1 MPTNNVV
8 NSAQALLSF
17 HLTLGGPSF

>member
-8 NSAQALLSF
+8 NTAQALLSF